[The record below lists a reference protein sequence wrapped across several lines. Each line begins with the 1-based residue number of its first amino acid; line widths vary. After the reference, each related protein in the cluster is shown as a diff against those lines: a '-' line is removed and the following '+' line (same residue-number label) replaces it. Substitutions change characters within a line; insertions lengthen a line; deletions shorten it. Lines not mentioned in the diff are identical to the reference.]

1 MPLELSDP
9 VDTHEKL
16 RQILPKWNGN
26 ASKKDLDHV
35 NGVARAFIALSPYVV
50 ISSAGVDDRNDVS
63 PKGDAPGFVQVFDDR
78 TLLVPD
84 RLGNHRVDTFENL
97 LIDNR
102 VGLLFL
108 VPGHKET
115 LRIAGRGRIAADEN
129 LRAQFAINERLPD
142 LVLVVDVEQVFMH
155 CSKSLVRSRLWS
167 PETWGRA
174 DAAPTLAQWV
184 KSTVNTDETLEQVQG
199 NHDRDRETRLY

>member
-9 VDTHEKL
+9 VESQERL
-16 RQILPKWNGN
+16 REILPRWDGN

-35 NGVARAFIALSPYVV
+35 NEVARAFIARSPYVLV
-50 ISSAGVDDRNDVS
+50 SSAGVDDRHDIS
-63 PKGDAPGFVQVFDDR
+63 PKGDAPGFVHVYDER
-78 TLLVPD
+78 TLLIPD

-97 LIDNR
+97 LIDNG

-108 VPGHKET
+108 IPDHRET
-115 LRIAGRGRIAADEN
+115 LRIAGRGRIAADRD
-129 LRAQFAINERLPD
+129 LRARFEIKGRLPD

-155 CSKSLVRSRLWS
+155 CSKSIVRSKLWS
-167 PETWGRA
+167 PDSWDNTN
-174 DAAPTLAQWV
+174 DAPSLAQWV
-184 KSTVNTDETLEQVQG
+184 KSVVDTDETLEQVQG

>member
-1 MPLELSDP
+1 MPLKLSDP
-9 VDTHEKL
+9 VESEEHL
-16 RQILPKWNGN
+16 RQIIPEWQGN
-26 ASKKDLDHV
+26 ASQKDLDHV
-35 NGVARAFIALSPYVV
+35 NEVASAFIARSPYVL
-50 ISSAGVDDRNDVS
+50 ISSAGVDDQHDIS
-63 PKGDAPGFVQVFDDR
+63 PKGDAPGFVHVFDEK

-102 VGLLFL
+102 VGLIFL

-115 LRIAGRGRIAADEN
+115 LRIAGRGRIAADEA
-129 LRAQFAINERLPD
+129 LRARFEIKGRLPD
-142 LVLVVDVEQVFMH
+142 LVLVVDVEQVFIH

-167 PETWGRA
+167 PDTWEHA
-174 DAAPTLAQWV
+174 SDAPTLALWV
-184 KSTVNTDETLEQVQG
+184 KSTVDTNETLEEVQG

>member
-1 MPLELSDP
+1 M
-9 VDTHEKL
+9 H
-16 RQILPKWNGN
+16 
-26 ASKKDLDHV
+26 
-35 NGVARAFIALSPYVV
+35 
-50 ISSAGVDDRNDVS
+50 
-63 PKGDAPGFVQVFDDR
+63 VFDEK

-102 VGLLFL
+102 VGLIFL

-115 LRIAGRGRIAADEN
+115 LRIAGRGRIAADEA
-129 LRAQFAINERLPD
+129 LRARFEINGRLPD

-167 PETWGRA
+167 PETWEHA
-174 DAAPTLAQWV
+174 SDAPTLAQWV
-184 KSTVNTDETLEQVQG
+184 KSTVDTNETLEEVQG